1 MKRNKKLFQ
10 DGWFIIVS
18 SIGGLILSLTGLSI
32 GWMIGTLI
40 MAVVL
45 SFRQPHSLKLP
56 HNQKGLPRYWL
67 YAGQCILGIELGQK
81 MNLSVIS
88 IFQEN
93 WVSILVMLLLSVAF
107 SLLSGFVLWKF
118 SQTDM
123 LTSFFGTA
131 PGGLSAIPSIAEEV
145 GANTAVVSIIQTMR
159 VFLVVFTVP
168 IIVSSLAGHAASPT
182 IAHNGPISGE
192 MPNFEM
198 NQFFW
203 TIALVLA
210 AWGGYYVG
218 KYLKFPAP
226 WLVGSMLS
234 VSVIQTLG
242 SSYAGYNLIAWW
254 PHTVIILSQVFIASS
269 IGSRFHKNM
278 FIGLKKTLLVALLST
293 LGLIIAMF
301 ACAFFISKITGIT
314 FITAVLAF
322 APGGIAEM
330 ATTAVVLHAD
340 STLVVVVQVLRVIM
354 VCMILPS
361 FFKLLNRRRLRK
373 NVQSQASA

>member
-1 MKRNKKLFQ
+1 MKRNKKFFQ
-10 DGWFIIVS
+10 DVWFMAVS
-18 SIGGLILSLTGLSI
+18 STGGLILSLTGLSI

-40 MAVVL
+40 MAVFL
-45 SFRQPHSLKLP
+45 SFRRPPSLKMP
-56 HNQKGLPRYWL
+56 HHQKGLPRYWL

-93 WVSILVMLLLSVAF
+93 WASILVMLFLSVVF

-131 PGGLSAIPSIAEEV
+131 PGGLSAIPGIAEEV

-168 IIVSSLAGHAASPT
+168 IIVSSLAVHTANPT
-182 IAHNGPISGE
+182 IAHNGPASGGI
-192 MPNFEM
+192 PNFEV
-198 NQFFW
+198 NQLFW
-203 TIALVLA
+203 TIVLVVA
-210 AWGGYYVG
+210 AWGGYYIG
-218 KYLKFPAP
+218 KHLKFPAP

-234 VSVIQTLG
+234 VSVIQALG
-242 SSYAGYNLIAWW
+242 SSYVGHDLIAWW

-269 IGSRFHKNM
+269 IGSRFRKNM

-301 ACAFFISKITGIT
+301 VCAFFVSKITGIT
-314 FITAVLAF
+314 FITAALAF

-354 VCMILPS
+354 VCMILPP

-373 NVQSQASA
+373 NVHSQASA